1 MQGNIERKCCLWQRK
16 ERINMDLLGKKVL
29 VAGCGKSGLGAAGL
43 LQKAGAVP
51 VLFDEN
57 EKLDGKAL
65 CAREDYPKDTALVLG
80 SLPKELLSELSLAVF
95 PLKKRLFLHWKRRIF
110 RYGAKLSSPGT
121 MKRERCSQLQ
131 ARTERPRRQ
140 RWWARS

>member
-1 MQGNIERKCCLWQRK
+1 
-16 ERINMDLLGKKVL
+16 MDLLGKKVL

-80 SLPKELLSELSLAVF
+80 SLPKELLSELSLAVLSPGISIEEAF
-95 PLKKRLFLHWKRRIF
+95 VSTLEF

>member
-1 MQGNIERKCCLWQRK
+1 MAAKGENQHGFT
-16 ERINMDLLGKKVL
+16 GKKVL

-80 SLPKELLSELSLAVF
+80 SLPKELLSELSLAV
-95 PLKKRLFLHWKRRIF
+95 L
-110 RYGAKLSSPGT
+110 SPGISIEEAFSFYT
-121 MKRERCSQLQ
+121 GRGGYSGMGRN
-131 ARTERPRRQ
+131 
-140 RWWARS
+140 

>member
-1 MQGNIERKCCLWQRK
+1 
-16 ERINMDLLGKKVL
+16 MDLLGKKVL

-80 SLPKELLSELSLAVF
+80 SLPKELLSELSLAV
-95 PLKKRLFLHWKRRIF
+95 L
-110 RYGAKLSSPGT
+110 SPGIYI
-121 MKRERCSQLQ
+121 
-131 ARTERPRRQ
+131 
-140 RWWARS
+140 

>member
-1 MQGNIERKCCLWQRK
+1 
-16 ERINMDLLGKKVL
+16 MDLLGKKVL

-65 CAREDYPKDTALVLG
+65 CAREDYPKTLRWYWEAFRR
-80 SLPKELLSELSLAVF
+80 SCF
-95 PLKKRLFLHWKRRIF
+95 PSF
-110 RYGAKLSSPGT
+110 RW
-121 MKRERCSQLQ
+121 RF
-131 ARTERPRRQ
+131 
-140 RWWARS
+140 

>member
-1 MQGNIERKCCLWQRK
+1 MRK
-16 ERINMDLLGKKVL
+16 EWTRSRRTL
-29 VAGCGKSGLGAAGL
+29 AES
-43 LQKAGAVP
+43 GAVP

-80 SLPKELLSELSLAVF
+80 SLPKELLSELSLAV
-95 PLKKRLFLHWKRRIF
+95 L
-110 RYGAKLSSPGT
+110 SPGISIEEAFVST
-121 MKRERCSQLQ
+121 LEEADIPVWGEIELAWNYEKERCSQLQ

>member
-1 MQGNIERKCCLWQRK
+1 
-16 ERINMDLLGKKVL
+16 MDLLGKKVL

-80 SLPKELLSELSLAVF
+80 SLPKELLSEL
-95 PLKKRLFLHWKRRIF
+95 KKRSFLHWKRRIF